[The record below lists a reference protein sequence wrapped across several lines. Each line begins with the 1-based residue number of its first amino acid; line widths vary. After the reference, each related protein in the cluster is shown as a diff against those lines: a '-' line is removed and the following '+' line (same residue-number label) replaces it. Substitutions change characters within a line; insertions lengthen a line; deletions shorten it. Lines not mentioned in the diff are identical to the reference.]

1 MSEKFP
7 EYCPNCVE
15 ELKPQKKLLG
25 GIINWLVCS
34 KCGFR
39 KRPEIGND
47 TANALSDRIKLSNK
61 KQSTNHRL
69 ED

>member
-1 MSEKFP
+1 MAEI
-7 EYCPNCVE
+7 EYCPNCIE
-15 ELKPQKKLLG
+15 ELVPQKKKLG
-25 GIINWLVCS
+25 RLINWMVCP

-39 KRPEIGND
+39 KRPEVGHD
-47 TANALSDRIKLSNK
+47 AANKLTDRIHISNK

>member
-1 MSEKFP
+1 MEKDS
-7 EYCPNCVE
+7 EYCPNCIE
-15 ELKPQKKLLG
+15 ELVPQKKLLG
-25 GIINWLVCS
+25 GIINWLVCT

-39 KRPEIGND
+39 KRPEMGYNE
-47 TANALSDRIKLSNK
+47 ANKLTDRIKLSNK